1 MKVFILEVIIVDN
14 VNLEDI
20 KELENSEVVIAY
32 EEVDKYIKYLKDS
45 ILDESEAV
53 EEEGTEEEG

>member
-1 MKVFILEVIIVDN
+1 MDN

-20 KELENSEVVIAY
+20 KELDNSEVVIAY

-45 ILDESEAV
+45 ILDESEPV

>member
-20 KELENSEVVIAY
+20 KELDNSEVVIAY

-45 ILDESEAV
+45 ILDESESV
-53 EEEGTEEEG
+53 EEDTEEEG

>member
-14 VNLEDI
+14 VDLNDI
-20 KELENSEVVIAY
+20 KGLENSDIITAY

-45 ILDESEAV
+45 ILDEEAPA
-53 EEEGTEEEG
+53 EETEEAS

>member
-20 KELENSEVVIAY
+20 NELENSEVVIAY

-45 ILDESEAV
+45 ILDESEAIEEGS
-53 EEEGTEEEG
+53 EEEG

>member
-1 MKVFILEVIIVDN
+1 MDN

-20 KELENSEVVIAY
+20 KELDNSEVVIAF

-45 ILDESEAV
+45 LLDENESV
-53 EEEGTEEEG
+53 EEEGEA

>member
-1 MKVFILEVIIVDN
+1 MDN

-32 EEVDKYIKYLKDS
+32 EEVDKYIKFLKDS
-45 ILDESEAV
+45 LLDENEPIE
-53 EEEGTEEEG
+53 EEEGEA

>member
-1 MKVFILEVIIVDN
+1 MDN

-20 KELENSEVVIAY
+20 KELDNSEVVIAY

-45 ILDESEAV
+45 ILDESLPIQDGS
-53 EEEGTEEEG
+53 EEED

>member
-1 MKVFILEVIIVDN
+1 MDN

-20 KELENSEVVIAY
+20 NELENSEVVIAY

-45 ILDESEAV
+45 ILDESEAI

>member
-1 MKVFILEVIIVDN
+1 MDN

-20 KELENSEVVIAY
+20 KELEDSEVVIAY

-45 ILDESEAV
+45 ILDESEV
-53 EEEGTEEEG
+53 VEEGSEEEG

>member
-1 MKVFILEVIIVDN
+1 MDN

-20 KELENSEVVIAY
+20 KELDNSEVVIAF

-45 ILDESEAV
+45 LLDENESA
-53 EEEGTEEEG
+53 EEEGEA

>member
-1 MKVFILEVIIVDN
+1 MDN

-20 KELENSEVVIAY
+20 KELEDSEVVIAY

-53 EEEGTEEEG
+53 EEGTEEEG